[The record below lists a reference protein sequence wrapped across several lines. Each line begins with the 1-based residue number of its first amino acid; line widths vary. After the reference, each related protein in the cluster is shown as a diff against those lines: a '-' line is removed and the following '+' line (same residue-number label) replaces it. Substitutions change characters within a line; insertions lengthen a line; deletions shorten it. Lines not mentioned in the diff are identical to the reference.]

1 MATIEMKLTVDQG
14 KTICDASC
22 PMWKV
27 EHCGGGLHVG
37 DRYLG
42 CAFYDLKTIKTECN
56 GEV

>member
-1 MATIEMKLTVDQG
+1 MKLTVDQG

-27 EHCGGGLHVG
+27 EHCGGGLTIG

-42 CAFYDLKTIKTECN
+42 CAFFDLKTLKTEYN

>member
-1 MATIEMKLTVDQG
+1 MRLTVEQG

-27 EHCGGGLHVG
+27 EHCGGGLYIG

-42 CAFYDLKTIKTECN
+42 CAFFNLKTLKTEYN
-56 GEV
+56 GEVQDV

>member
-1 MATIEMKLTVDQG
+1 MATIEMRLTVDQG

-27 EHCGGGLHVG
+27 EHCGGGLTIG

-42 CAFYDLKTIKTECN
+42 CAFFDLKTLKTEYN